1 MRKEIHENFYSK
13 FYTIEEK
20 CMQRGRAVQSIKKKI
35 ILSDNINMKMMQRK
49 QGFILPS
56 NLTIIDVKAA
66 YITNQEKEKKMMSND
81 VENSDKSES
90 DEPLDV

>member
-1 MRKEIHENFYSK
+1 
-13 FYTIEEK
+13 
-20 CMQRGRAVQSIKKKI
+20 MQRGRAVQSIKKKI

-81 VENSDKSES
+81 VDNSDKSES

>member
-1 MRKEIHENFYSK
+1 
-13 FYTIEEK
+13 
-20 CMQRGRAVQSIKKKI
+20 
-35 ILSDNINMKMMQRK
+35 MKMVQRK

-81 VENSDKSES
+81 VDNSDKSES

>member
-1 MRKEIHENFYSK
+1 
-13 FYTIEEK
+13 
-20 CMQRGRAVQSIKKKI
+20 MQRDRAVQSIKKKI
-35 ILSDNINMKMMQRK
+35 ILSDNINMKMVQRK

-81 VENSDKSES
+81 VDNSDKSES

>member
-1 MRKEIHENFYSK
+1 
-13 FYTIEEK
+13 
-20 CMQRGRAVQSIKKKI
+20 MQRSRAVQSIKKKI

-90 DEPLDV
+90 DEPLDVQNGIL